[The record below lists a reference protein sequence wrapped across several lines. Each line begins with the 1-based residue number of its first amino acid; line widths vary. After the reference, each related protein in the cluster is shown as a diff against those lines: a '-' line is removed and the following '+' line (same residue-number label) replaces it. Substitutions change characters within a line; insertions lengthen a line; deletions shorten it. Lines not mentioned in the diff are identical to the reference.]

1 MDDVIEKIFEIAYG
15 IWRRRWIALAVAWPL
30 AIVGAGVAMVVPERF
45 EASARVYVNTQT
57 MLKPLMKDITFQPDI
72 DQQVAMLAKTLVTR
86 PNVEHLFGQPSIGF
100 DQPPPRKYDAAVDKL
115 MAAIRVEATGKNLYA
130 ISYKDVDAQRAQR
143 LVQGLVELFV
153 DSGVGEKRRDSEEAR
168 RFIDEEIRVLEGKL
182 EEAENRRKDFKV
194 RNFGFTGTSN
204 QDFFARV
211 SQLSDEVAKLR
222 VDLSAAEQAR
232 DALKRELAHEDP
244 QLPPDT
250 LGGPTSGGPTSE
262 IDARIEAQ
270 RKALDELLRRYT
282 DEHPDVVATQ
292 RTIAQLERQKK
303 AEMENALKGG
313 SRVRGNAATSP
324 VYQRI
329 RIALAETE
337 AKVASLRTELSVQQS
352 RLDETRAKAGKLPEV
367 EAELAQLNRDY
378 DVLRKNYDQL
388 VSRRESASLGV
399 KLDQG
404 AQLAD
409 FRIVEPPR
417 VSPKAAFPSRL
428 ILSILMLLAAIIG
441 GVAVAFLLDQV
452 FPSFHGAKQ
461 LRELTGRPVLGA
473 VSMFVDD
480 DRRGRE
486 RRQQIAF
493 IGTAGL
499 LFVLN
504 GAWIAWIA
512 LHPRA

>member
-1 MDDVIEKIFEIAYG
+1 MDDVIEKIFQIAFG

-30 AIVGAGVAMVVPERF
+30 AIVGGAVVTIVPERF
-45 EASARVYVNTQT
+45 EASAQVYVNTQT

-72 DQQVAMLAKTLVTR
+72 DQQVTMLAKTLISR
-86 PNVEHLFGQPSIGF
+86 PNVEHLFTQPVIGF
-100 DQPPPRKYDAAVDKL
+100 EQPAPRKFDAAVDKL
-115 MAAIRVEATGKNLYA
+115 MTSIRVQPMGKNLYA
-130 ISYKDVDAQRAQR
+130 ISYRDANAQRAQR

-182 EEAENRRKDFKV
+182 SESENRLKDFKL

-204 QDFFARV
+204 QDFFGRV
-211 SQLSDEVAKLR
+211 SQLSDEVARLR
-222 VDLSAAEQAR
+222 VELSSAEHAR
-232 DALKRELAHEDP
+232 DALKRELAAEDP

-250 LGGPTSGGPTSE
+250 LGGPTSGPTSE

-270 RKALDELLRRYT
+270 RKSLDELLRRYT

-303 AEMENALKGG
+303 AEMESAGKTG
-313 SRVRGNAATSP
+313 RARGNAATSP

-329 RIALAETE
+329 RIALAESE
-337 AKVASLRTELSVQQS
+337 AKVASLRTELAVQQG

-417 VSPKAAFPSRL
+417 VSPKAVFPNRL
-428 ILSILMLLAAIIG
+428 VLSILMLLAALAG
-441 GVAVAFLLDQV
+441 GVAVAFVLDQV
-452 FPSFHGAKQ
+452 FPSFHAAKQ
-461 LRELTGRPVLGA
+461 LGELTGRPVLGA
-473 VSMFVDD
+473 VSMFITDEQ
-480 DRRGRE
+480 RSRE
-486 RRQQIAF
+486 RRQHIAF
-493 IGTAGL
+493 AGMAGL
-499 LFVLN
+499 LIVLN
-504 GAWIAWIA
+504 VAWIGWVA
-512 LHPRA
+512 LNPTRV